1 MFTKSI
7 ICVLAL
13 CLCILTGRQ
22 ILALFVAVITAI
34 ALALRPTS
42 TLVLALTCC
51 LPIAF
56 ALKLRVSGF
65 RPTAVLLSRTI
76 AMGTLFL
83 AAAIPL
89 LLYFFFD
96 DIASMIY
103 VAETYIKA
111 DLLGGHSNTDFR
123 LAILRLSFDAIDRT
137 SFWYGSALTGGVTVP
152 LGMLPE
158 WQGWWATGNVNGQA
172 PIHSDFV
179 IVFVLMGILGYILF
193 ALAFYLV
200 LKNRFRE
207 LARRDTRGSGVVLQ
221 AIAII
226 AVVALLIYCSDEP
239 YLAYYNHSNVVWL
252 LLLISEVAMKSTII
266 DRSERRYQTAL
277 SRESLLNRPRG

>member
-1 MFTKSI
+1 
-7 ICVLAL
+7 
-13 CLCILTGRQ
+13 
-22 ILALFVAVITAI
+22 
-34 ALALRPTS
+34 
-42 TLVLALTCC
+42 
-51 LPIAF
+51 
-56 ALKLRVSGF
+56 
-65 RPTAVLLSRTI
+65 
-76 AMGTLFL
+76 
-83 AAAIPL
+83 
-89 LLYFFFD
+89 
-96 DIASMIY
+96 
-103 VAETYIKA
+103 
-111 DLLGGHSNTDFR
+111 
-123 LAILRLSFDAIDRT
+123 
-137 SFWYGSALTGGVTVP
+137 
-152 LGMLPE
+152 MLPE